1 MAVTRETMA
10 QVAQQRAEID
20 AILDS
25 RRIAATAQWE
35 ASWGRMQDELT
46 SWADAWADIAEA
58 QLRAGRNPYRL
69 VNLRAMRQVAED
81 ELRGNLDVATR
92 LDREGLGRLTMT
104 AGQHAAQLAGSQLP
118 RTSRGAIAW
127 LPTNPAAL
135 EAIVKRA
142 TQQITARHYFLSQS
156 ATRSVKS
163 ALRLG
168 MAAGDNPRTVARDMI
183 RRTEGV
189 FNGGLARA
197 EVIART
203 ELLDGYRNAT
213 NQAYVA
219 NRDVLD
225 GWQWLAELSERT
237 CPACL
242 SMNGTMWPVNEP
254 GPMDHHCGR
263 CTSVPVIKPLN
274 QLGIGGPEPRSAVPD
289 SLGWFKSQPEA
300 VQRQIMGPG
309 RYDAWLAGRF
319 PPERWAQRVETD
331 GWRDAFHVGKPA
343 APSPTGGSTGP
354 ATVPPPPSAFSVEL
368 RSYGSLNRFDDDALD
383 GLLNRACSAGDA
395 DAMDLIAEE
404 MDLRDQL
411 YAADRARQAEAARQA
426 AAARE
431 AFARDMANRTAQAR
445 RLTAEQQL
453 RASYAEYLETAY
465 LQAEADC
472 RGVLLSA
479 EAKAR
484 GISSRSLFQGQSSR
498 ALKWASEELRS
509 WWQKHGRLTYAA
521 FKQGAQGGAGG
532 ALEAARLIQWNA
544 PGL

>member
-1 MAVTRETMA
+1 MTVTRDTMEELA
-10 QVAQQRAEID
+10 RQRAEID

>member
-1 MAVTRETMA
+1 MTVTRDTMEELA
-10 QVAQQRAEID
+10 RQRAEID

-142 TQQITARHYFLSQS
+142 TQQITARHYYLSRE
-156 ATRSVKS
+156 ATRSVRS

>member
-1 MAVTRETMA
+1 MAVTVETMA

-46 SWADAWADIAEA
+46 SWAEIAEA
-58 QLRAGRNPYRL
+58 QLAGGRNPYRL

-213 NQAYVA
+213 NQAYAA

-242 SMNGTMWPVNEP
+242 SMNGTMWPVDEP

-289 SLGWFKSQPEA
+289 SLGWFKAQPEA

-544 PGL
+544 PGV

>member
-1 MAVTRETMA
+1 MTVTRDTTA
-10 QVAQQRAEID
+10 VLARQRAEID

-263 CTSVPVIKPLN
+263 CTSVPMIKPLN

-431 AFARDMANRTAQAR
+431 AFARDTANRTAQAR
-445 RLTAEQQL
+445 QDNPAPA
-453 RASYAEYLETAY
+453 ASRFYQTLP
-465 LQAEADC
+465 
-472 RGVLLSA
+472 R
-479 EAKAR
+479 R
-484 GISSRSLFQGQSSR
+484 HHR
-498 ALKWASEELRS
+498 
-509 WWQKHGRLTYAA
+509 
-521 FKQGAQGGAGG
+521 
-532 ALEAARLIQWNA
+532 
-544 PGL
+544 

>member
-1 MAVTRETMA
+1 MAVTVETMA
-10 QVAQQRAEID
+10 VLAQQRAEID
-20 AILDS
+20 AILDA
-25 RRIAATAQWE
+25 RRIAAQAQWE
-35 ASWGRMQDELT
+35 RSWGRMQDELT
-46 SWADAWADIAEA
+46 SWADAWAEIAEA
-58 QLRAGRNPYRL
+58 QLAGGRNPYRL
-69 VNLRAMRQVAED
+69 VNLRAMRELAED

-92 LDREGLGRLTMT
+92 LDREGLGRLTLS
-104 AGQHAAQLAGSQLP
+104 AGGHAAQLAGSQLP
-118 RTSRGAIAW
+118 RTTRGAMAW

-135 EAIVKRA
+135 EAVVKRA
-142 TQQITARHYFLSQS
+142 TQQITARHYYLSAD
-156 ATRSVKS
+156 ATRSVRS

-203 ELLDGYRNAT
+203 ELIDGYRAAAAESHW
-213 NQAYVA
+213 Q

-225 GWQWLAELSERT
+225 GWEWLAELSERT

-242 SMNGTMWPVNEP
+242 SMNGTQWPLDDP
-254 GPMDHHCGR
+254 GPLDHHCGR
-263 CTSVPVIKPLN
+263 CSRVPVIKPLG
-274 QLGIGGPEPRSAVPD
+274 QLGIGGPEPQSVVPD
-289 SLGWFKSQPEA
+289 SLGWFESQPPA

-309 RYDAWLAGRF
+309 RFEAWKQGRF

-343 APSPTGGSTGP
+343 ATPPSGTGGRVP
-354 ATVPPPPSAFSVEL
+354 TVPPPTSSFAAEL
-368 RSYGSLNRFDDDALD
+368 RAAGSLNRYDDDALD
-383 GLLNRACSAGDA
+383 NLLNRAVAQGDA
-395 DAMDLIAEE
+395 DAMDLIGTE

-411 YAADRARQAEAARQA
+411 YAGDRARQAEAARQA
-426 AAARE
+426 ALTRE
-431 AFARDMANRTAQAR
+431 AFARELAEQATR
-445 RLTAEQQL
+445 ARMLTAEQRL
-453 RASYAEYLETAY
+453 RAAYGEYLECAY

-479 EAKAR
+479 EARAR
-484 GISSRSLFQGQSSR
+484 GISARSLFQGQSSR

-521 FKQGAQGGAGG
+521 FKQGATGGSGG
-532 ALEAARLIQWNA
+532 ALEAARMIAWNA
-544 PGL
+544 PQV

>member
-1 MAVTRETMA
+1 MTVTAETMA
-10 QVAQQRAEID
+10 VLAQQRAEID
-20 AILDS
+20 AILDA
-25 RRIAATAQWE
+25 RRLAALAQWE

-46 SWADAWADIAEA
+46 SWADAWAEIAEA
-58 QLRAGRNPYRL
+58 QLAGGRNPYRL
-69 VNLRAMRQVAED
+69 VNLRAMRELAED

-142 TQQITARHYFLSQS
+142 TQQITARHYFLSRE
-156 ATRSVKS
+156 ATRSVRS

-213 NQAYVA
+213 NQAYAA

-242 SMNGTMWPVNEP
+242 SMNGTMWPVDEP

-289 SLGWFKSQPEA
+289 SLGWFKAQPEA

-368 RSYGSLNRFDDDALD
+368 RAAGSLNRYDDDALD
-383 GLLNRACSAGDA
+383 NLLNRAVAQGDA
-395 DAMDLIAEE
+395 DAMDLIGAE

-411 YAADRARQAEAARQA
+411 YAGDRARQAEAARQA
-426 AAARE
+426 ALTRE
-431 AFARDMANRTAQAR
+431 AFARGLAEQATR
-445 RLTAEQQL
+445 ARMLTAEQRL
-453 RASYAEYLETAY
+453 RAAYGEYLECAY

-479 EAKAR
+479 EARAR

-544 PGL
+544 PGV